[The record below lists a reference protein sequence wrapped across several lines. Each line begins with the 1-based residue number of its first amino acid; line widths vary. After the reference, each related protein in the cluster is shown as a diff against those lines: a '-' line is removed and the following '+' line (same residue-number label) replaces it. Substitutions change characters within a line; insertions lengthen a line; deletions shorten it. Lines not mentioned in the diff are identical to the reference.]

1 MGAFA
6 QNRRLVTAWGVHLYT
21 ALGLPLAFLATSA
34 LADGDASK
42 FFFISG
48 IACWVDA
55 TDGFF
60 ARKVGV
66 KEILPNFS
74 GRRLD
79 DIIDYIHFVC
89 LPLMALPALGMIPA
103 EHAWIVVMPLMAS
116 AYGFCQEAAKT
127 EESFVG
133 FPSYWNVM
141 ALYFYVLHA
150 SPGSIVGWLVFLSVM
165 VFVPIH
171 YVYPSKTRFMQPVT
185 LAFGTIWSLAMF
197 ALALAPNATWAPR
210 LAIASMVFPLYYAV
224 LSGFHHVR
232 VHRELEQV

>member
-1 MGAFA
+1 MIP
-6 QNRRLVTAWGVHLYT
+6 RRVAAWAVHFYT
-21 ALGLPLAFLATSA
+21 ALGIPLAYLAVDA
-34 LADGDASK
+34 LADGDGPK
-42 FFFISG
+42 YLL
-48 IACWVDA
+48 IACIAAFVDG
-55 TDGFF
+55 TDGML
-60 ARKVGV
+60 ARAAKV
-66 KEILPNFS
+66 KEVLPEFS